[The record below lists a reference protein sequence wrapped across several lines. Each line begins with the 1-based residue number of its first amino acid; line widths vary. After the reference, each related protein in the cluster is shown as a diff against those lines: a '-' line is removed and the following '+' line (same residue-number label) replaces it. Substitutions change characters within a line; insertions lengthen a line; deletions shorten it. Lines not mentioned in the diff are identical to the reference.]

1 MSLVWNGYERTWE
14 VRYGQR
20 YIGARDDSADAELLE
35 QRAAETQRGVLS
47 DLRAEEVG
55 CDQN

>member
-20 YIGARDDSADAELLE
+20 YIGSRDDWADAELLE
-35 QRAAETQRGVLS
+35 QWAAEEQADAIEDVVYQEANR
-47 DLRAEEVG
+47 
-55 CDQN
+55 